1 MATAQVNQRHWIQGE
16 TNVRREPTITGR
28 RGHRQQGFTLIEL
41 MIVVAIVGVLVAI
54 AYPSYTDS
62 VRKGKRGQA
71 KGQLVELAQR
81 AERYRTVN
89 NGSFAG
95 FWDTV
100 PSTDRR
106 SPKEGTVA
114 YTLDFAA
121 TDGGAGFTL
130 SAVPQGAQTADTRCM
145 TLTLTDTGKKGVT
158 GGATGTVADCW

>member
-1 MATAQVNQRHWIQGE
+1 
-16 TNVRREPTITGR
+16 EPTIPGR
-28 RGHRQQGFTLIEL
+28 RCHWKQGFTLIEL
-41 MIVVAIVGVLVAI
+41 MIVVAIVGVPVAI

-106 SPKEGTVA
+106 SPREAAWAT
-114 YTLDFAA
+114 TLNFPAPV
-121 TDGGAGFTL
+121 GGAGFPL
-130 SAVPQGAQTADTRCM
+130 SPVPQAARTADTPCLP
-145 TLTLTDTGKKGVT
+145 LTL
-158 GGATGTVADCW
+158 